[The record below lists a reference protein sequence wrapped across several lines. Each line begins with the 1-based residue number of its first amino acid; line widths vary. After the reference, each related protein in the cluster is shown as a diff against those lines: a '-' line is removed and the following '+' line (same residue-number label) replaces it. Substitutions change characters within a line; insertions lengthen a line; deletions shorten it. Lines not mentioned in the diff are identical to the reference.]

1 MGQRSEP
8 GLPCDFRKGE
18 AILLEECRDARE
30 ADMFDLLPNGLACC
44 IPEPDLERPSR
55 DAARTRQT
63 VDGELMFRGAF
74 LDEVQNVRDDI
85 VLNGRPVRRLARD
98 DLQGLDGE
106 LAPRERLAAHE
117 RIQMRG
123 DRIPACSGAQRML
136 ESAGIDDSQIHAS
149 SSTPRTA
156 ISPGTGIRSSRQASR
171 ICFPRRS
178 LGAKTA
184 QGLGSP
190 RSHRAS
196 RGRSAIQSACSRF
209 VQVP

>member
-8 GLPCDFRKGE
+8 GLPCDFREGE
-18 AILLEECRDARE
+18 AILLEECLDARE

-106 LAPRERLAAHE
+106 LAPREGLAAHE

-123 DRIPACSGAQRML
+123 DRIPCLLRRAADAGERGNRRFADPRVVVHPENGDL
-136 ESAGIDDSQIHAS
+136 ARHGNPLLSAGIENLLPPAVVGREDRA
-149 SSTPRTA
+149 RLGK
-156 ISPGTGIRSSRQASR
+156 SP
-171 ICFPRRS
+171 
-178 LGAKTA
+178 
-184 QGLGSP
+184 
-190 RSHRAS
+190 
-196 RGRSAIQSACSRF
+196 
-209 VQVP
+209 